1 MSVATSVAAVLA
13 LTVPASGE
21 TVTARRGRW
30 HFTLTG
36 SPLKAY
42 SILFLRMPAGDET
55 RLLVETDA
63 GRFDLLSKQTTDEKD
78 STESVR
84 DVATG
89 ETLSRRLLF
98 GGYEKVPGCE
108 PVKPPDACVLFEAP
122 AGKVP
127 TSLSRI
133 AGPDGPAI
141 RAKLLATLPEAFRAK
156 LLALEPSFDSLN
168 EFHPYGDDFLGLVFP
183 GRFKDP
189 RAVPPRGRRSPG
201 CAFDRGFGFPCSEAE
216 QKREDARYA
225 PKP

>member
-1 MSVATSVAAVLA
+1 
-13 LTVPASGE
+13 VPAEGE
-21 TVTARRGRW
+21 TVTARHGRW
-30 HFTLTG
+30 HFTLAG

-42 SILFLRMPAGDET
+42 SILFLRTPAGDET
-55 RLLVETDA
+55 RLLVESDA

-78 STESVR
+78 SLESVR

-89 ETLSRRLLF
+89 DTLSRRLLF
-98 GGYEKVPGCE
+98 GNYGKVPGCE

-127 TSLSRI
+127 TSLSSL

-141 RAKLLATLPEAFRAK
+141 RERLLATLPEAFRAR
-156 LLALEPSFDSLN
+156 LLALEPSFRSLN
-168 EFHPYGDDFLGLVFP
+168 EFSPYADDFLGLVFP

-189 RAVPPRGRRSPG
+189 RGVPPSGRRSPG
-201 CAFDRGFGFPCSEAE
+201 CAFDKGFGFPCSEAE

-225 PKP
+225 LKP